1 MEVESFEKF
10 LKEHIKVENKTNN
23 LGDLIGVSSSNDRIS
38 VAVSCAMAK
47 RYLKYLTK
55 KYLKKQQL
63 RDYLRVVAS
72 GKTGYKLVYFNVSKE
87 ECCVC
92 YKAYTTSSSSSDSR
106 GPHPPSRR
114 PPSALSC
121 RSATV
126 LATSPFS
133 LR

>member
-1 MEVESFEKF
+1 MATTTKKIEFTIDCSVPVNDKIMEVESFEKF

-87 ECCVC
+87 E
-92 YKAYTTSSSSSDSR
+92 
-106 GPHPPSRR
+106 
-114 PPSALSC
+114 
-121 RSATV
+121 
-126 LATSPFS
+126 
-133 LR
+133 